1 MGLTRIPV
9 VRMQL
14 VAAATSLFAESMERP
29 EDMPRLERVARLVDE
44 TLLALDTYGC
54 DVREEPCDWQ
64 AV

>member
-14 VAAATSLFAESMERP
+14 VAAATALFAESMERP

-64 AV
+64 AA

>member
-14 VAAATSLFAESMERP
+14 TAAAAAMFSESLERP
-29 EDMPRLERVARLVDE
+29 EEAPRLERVAVLVDE
-44 TLLALDTYGC
+44 ALAALDTYGC

-64 AV
+64 AA